1 MKALILPFLL
11 LTAPAAS
18 FAQTVQTLD
27 AAAQTRLQIVTAP
40 IAPAHAQNGVS
51 GFATVIDPAPLLG
64 LISDL
69 SAARAAAAASSAEAA
84 RLKALSGDAS
94 VSAKAAE
101 TAQAQAAA
109 DQAKVTLLQQQIILQ
124 TGPAVARL
132 ASPAFASA
140 LASGQAALVRVD
152 TPSGRGQMGANSV
165 RLHTGNGDVEARA
178 LGPARSAD
186 AKLQS
191 PGLIVL
197 ARGEAARWLTPGLTL
212 TAQVYGGGTSGL
224 LIPINALLRQNG
236 QVFAYVRTAPTRF
249 ERRTVHFVRAAPDGL
264 IVQDGFH
271 VGERIVVQG
280 ASALYTAT
288 VAPADG
294 DD

>member
-1 MKALILPFLL
+1 MKALILPLILL
-11 LTAPAAS
+11 AAPAAV
-18 FAQTVQTLD
+18 FAQTDQTID
-27 AAAQTRLQIVTAP
+27 AATQTRLQIVTAT
-40 IAPAHAQNGVS
+40 IGKAQAQNGVS
-51 GFATVIDPAPLLG
+51 GYATVIDPAPLLG

-109 DQAKVTLLQQQIILQ
+109 DQARVILLQQQIMLQ

-132 ASPAFASA
+132 ASTAFASE

-152 TPSGRGQMGANSV
+152 TPSGRGQMSASTV
-165 RLHTGNGDVEARA
+165 RLHTGNGDVEAKVLGVARA
-178 LGPARSAD
+178 AD

-224 LIPINALLRQNG
+224 LIPNNALLRQDG

-249 ERRTVHFVRAAPDGL
+249 ERRTVHFLRATPDGL
-264 IVQDGFH
+264 IVQDGFQP
-271 VGERIVVQG
+271 GERVVVQG
-280 ASALYTAT
+280 ASALYVATA
-288 VAPADG
+288 APADG
-294 DD
+294 DN

>member
-1 MKALILPFLL
+1 MKALILPLILL
-11 LTAPAAS
+11 AAPAAV
-18 FAQTVQTLD
+18 FAQTVQTID
-27 AAAQTRLQIVTAP
+27 AATQTRLQIVTAP
-40 IAPAHAQNGVS
+40 IGKAQAQNGVS
-51 GFATVIDPAPLLG
+51 GYATVIDPAPLLG

-69 SAARAAAAASSAEAA
+69 SAARAAAVASSAEAA

-94 VSAKAAE
+94 VSARSAEAAK
-101 TAQAQAAA
+101 AQAAA
-109 DQAKVTLLQQQIILQ
+109 DQAKVTLLQQQIMLQ

-132 ASPAFASA
+132 ASTAFASE

-152 TPSGRGQMGANSV
+152 TPSGRGQMSASTV
-165 RLHTGNGDVEARA
+165 RLHTGNGDVEAKVLGVARA
-178 LGPARSAD
+178 AD

-212 TAQVYGGGTSGL
+212 TAQIYGGGTSGL
-224 LIPINALLRQNG
+224 LIPNNALLRQDG

-249 ERRTVHFVRAAPDGL
+249 ERRTVHFLRATPDGL
-264 IVQDGFH
+264 IVQDGFQP
-271 VGERIVVQG
+271 GERVVVQG
-280 ASALYTAT
+280 ASALYVATA
-288 VAPADG
+288 APADG